1 MLTHNQAKEI
11 QGKIL
16 SGEMQTEE
24 ILEIFRSLEGEKLSK
39 EALSGFLE
47 ASLEVANKFEPGFE
61 VLDVC
66 GTGGDGLHTFNISTL
81 TALVCAGA
89 GVPVAKHGNR
99 SASSKCGGADVLEAL
114 GVNIDLSPNQ
124 AKKCLEK
131 TGVVFLFAPNF
142 HPAFRFVKEARTKYA
157 KKTYFNILGP
167 LLNPAG
173 AKYQLIGITD
183 ESLVDLIGETLM
195 FRGSQKIWLVKSKEG
210 MDEVS
215 ISSSTEVW
223 EFIKTGN
230 SFTKR
235 HFTINPEDFGM
246 KIVPIEEI
254 VGGDVEL
261 NKQIALRVLENKAS
275 EAQRNIVILNAGA
288 GLSVFGKTDTLEEGV
303 KLAREI
309 LESGKAKA
317 KLEEFVLESNKLKND

>member
-1 MLTHNQAKEI
+1 MLTYDQAKEI
-11 QGKIL
+11 QTRIL

-24 ILEIFRSLEGEKLSK
+24 IFEVFQSLENKNLSK

-47 ASLEVANKFEPGFE
+47 ASLEVANRFDPESE

-66 GTGGDGLHTFNISTL
+66 GTGGDGFHTLNISTL

-114 GVNIDLSPNQ
+114 GVNIDLNPVK

-131 TGVVFLFAPNF
+131 TGIVFLFAPNF
-142 HPAFRFVKEARTKYA
+142 HPAFRFVKEARTKYG

-173 AKYQLIGITD
+173 AKHQLIGITD
-183 ESLVDLIGETLM
+183 ENLVDLIGETLIS
-195 FRGSQKIWLVKSKEG
+195 RGSKKIWLVKSKEG
-210 MDEVS
+210 MDEIS
-215 ISSSTEVW
+215 ISSPTTVW
-223 EFIKTGN
+223 EFTGGVGRG
-230 SFTKR
+230 KKQ
-235 HFTINPEDFGM
+235 FTIDPEDFGM
-246 KIVPIEEI
+246 KKAPIEES

-261 NKQIALRVLENKAS
+261 NKQIALNVLNNKAK
-275 EAQRNIVILNAGA
+275 EAQKNVVILNAGA
-288 GLSVFGKTDTLEEGV
+288 GLTVFGKTKNLEEGV
-303 KLAREI
+303 NLAREI
-309 LESGKAKA
+309 LESGKAKE
-317 KLEEFVLESNKLKND
+317 KLEEFILESNKLKND